1 MKHTLIRTV
10 SEEAPEAFS
19 GCGHGPAPAA
29 RREKG
34 AAPIFVDGVAIPE
47 SAIAAEAQNH
57 GAASAAEARAAAAR
71 ALVIRHLLLRRA
83 VELGLNPEAD
93 RDEQG
98 REETAEEALVRQV
111 LQIEA
116 PGEEPGDSECRRV
129 YESSKAKFSAP
140 EMFEASHILFEPKAA
155 DEDAWAAAH
164 AQACAAIEQ
173 IGAGAVF
180 ETLARAHSGCSS
192 AASGG
197 ALGQFLRGDLAPPIE
212 EALTNLAPGQLA
224 PAPVRTRHGWHLV
237 RLDRHAP
244 ARVLP
249 FEAVAERIRAALHAR
264 SAIAASAR
272 YVEALAASA
281 EIEGLALGRG
291 AGS

>member
-1 MKHTLIRTV
+1 M
-10 SEEAPEAFS
+10 AFI
-19 GCGHGPAPAA
+19 HELPVPDFFDPASVERVA
-29 RREKG
+29 RVPYQERW
-34 AAPIFVDGVAIPE
+34 
-47 SAIAAEAQNH
+47 QQ
-57 GAASAAEARAAAAR
+57 AR
-71 ALVIRHLLLRRA
+71 
-83 VELGLNPEAD
+83 
-93 RDEQG
+93 
-98 REETAEEALVRQV
+98 
-111 LQIEA
+111 
-116 PGEEPGDSECRRV
+116 
-129 YESSKAKFSAP
+129 
-140 EMFEASHILFEPKAA
+140 
-155 DEDAWAAAH
+155 AWAAAH

-212 EALTNLAPGQLA
+212 EALTSLTPGQLA